1 MNKTIYYTKAESN
14 NNNQMKSSHIVK
26 CIIESFIYYNLHK
39 MKQIMELM
47 RSIMRK
53 YDIAVWIIGDAAFV
67 AHNLICL
74 SYFLFGDLYG
84 ILFLYGESIK
94 YWFRVDLYH
103 YIIVILTFVIV
114 TVIVFTFIGIG
125 KSFYWGILLS
135 YILSICILN
144 TLVSN
149 KSYLLFG
156 GFGAVFITFF
166 GTNFITLLYRKRGRK
181 FKNIKLTLLRI
192 FIKSMAASCTVIPVI
207 ACVYFGKITIIHLER
222 NIYEKIAIEKIQ
234 VTENYFAFSDYNSV
248 YRKFRTDSWA
258 TMPLME
264 KEVAATELCQINL
277 LYLTGHKSGK
287 LRFVI
292 REDYQPLAGGFY
304 SENFHEIVADY
315 KYADNRDHMLNLIC
329 HECYHYF
336 QHRLLNKEKDKHELV
351 SEEKLHKYKKE
362 FADYIDIDE
371 DFEGYYNQQSEIDA
385 REYAERMQN
394 VYLRYIN
401 DFTE

>member
-1 MNKTIYYTKAESN
+1 MNKPIYYTKAEPS

-39 MKQIMELM
+39 MKQTMRLIHSLM
-47 RSIMRK
+47 WE
-53 YDIAVWIIGDAAFV
+53 YDIVVWIMGGAAFV

-74 SYFLFGDLYG
+74 SYILYGDLYG
-84 ILFLYGESIK
+84 ILFLYGESVK

-114 TVIVFTFIGIG
+114 TVVVAFIGVE
-125 KSFYWGILLS
+125 KLFYWGILLS

-144 TLVSN
+144 TFVSN

-192 FIKSMAASCTVIPVI
+192 FIKSMAAGCTVIPVI

-222 NIYEKIAIEKIQ
+222 NINEKIAIEKIQ

-248 YRKFRTDSWA
+248 YRKFRPDFWDAMS
-258 TMPLME
+258 LKE
-264 KEVAATELCQINL
+264 KEIAAAELCQINL
-277 LYLTGHKSGK
+277 LYLTGHKNEK

-292 REDYQPLAGGFY
+292 REDYQSSASGFY

-329 HECYHYF
+329 HECYHFF
-336 QHRLLNKEKDKHELV
+336 QYRLLNKEKDKHELV

-371 DFEGYYNQQSEIDA
+371 DFEGYYNQQCEIDA